1 MVAALRMDLLYDSGE
16 AVVTRASEACVEGG
30 GSEWGARGR
39 RLGEQTFSRSPV
51 ELEPADGEEGDAWR
65 K

>member
-1 MVAALRMDLLYDSGE
+1 MEVG
-16 AVVTRASEACVEGG
+16 VGVGG
-30 GSEWGARGR
+30 RGVRGR
-39 RLGEQTFSRSPV
+39 RLGEQTFSRSPG

>member
-1 MVAALRMDLLYDSGE
+1 M
-16 AVVTRASEACVEGG
+16 GG
-30 GSEWGARGR
+30 GGGAKGARGR
-39 RLGEQTFSRSPV
+39 RLGEQTFSRSPG

>member
-1 MVAALRMDLLYDSGE
+1 MRGESGGGLGPAGRVGE
-16 AVVTRASEACVEGG
+16 AGG
-30 GSEWGARGR
+30 VAGGR
-39 RLGEQTFSRSPV
+39 RLGEQTFSRSPG